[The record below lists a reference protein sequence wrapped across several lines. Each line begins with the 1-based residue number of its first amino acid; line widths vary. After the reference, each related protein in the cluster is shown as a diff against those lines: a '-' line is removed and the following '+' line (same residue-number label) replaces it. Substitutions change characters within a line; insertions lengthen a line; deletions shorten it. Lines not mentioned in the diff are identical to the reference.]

1 MATHDNICERHGKRA
16 CGQCQ
21 CDDMYDDMYDDDP
34 ELDEPLICAS
44 CSHAVGSD
52 PFRCNCCQEPIC
64 SMCRETGFGRCDF
77 CWEERE

>member
-1 MATHDNICERHGKRA
+1 MAEYDPEEMELGLDRA
-16 CGQCQ
+16 DAIQDQ
-21 CDDMYDDMYDDDP
+21 RDDMYDDDP

-44 CSHAVGSD
+44 CSHAVGSE